1 MSLTSLL
8 FPAARI
14 SGRAEEQETIRGVS
28 MGGAEVFTN
37 SRGRHLHLLGPQ
49 RNRGR
54 GPQHSCAGRRLVET
68 PALSQVG
75 PPEATD
81 AQEAPHLAC
90 QPQHPSVQPA
100 PSPRAPPPPPCP
112 TGPGALLSRMASGG
126 LRTARCHPGRH
137 R

>member
-8 FPAARI
+8 FPAAQIR
-14 SGRAEEQETIRGVS
+14 RAEEKETIRGVS
-28 MGGAEVFTN
+28 MGVAELFTS

-54 GPQHSCAGRRLVET
+54 GPRRSCAGGRLVET
-68 PALSQVG
+68 PAPSRVG
-75 PPEATD
+75 PPGATG

-90 QPQHPSVQPA
+90 QPHHPSVQPA

-112 TGPGALLSRMASGG
+112 TGPEAPLSRMASGG